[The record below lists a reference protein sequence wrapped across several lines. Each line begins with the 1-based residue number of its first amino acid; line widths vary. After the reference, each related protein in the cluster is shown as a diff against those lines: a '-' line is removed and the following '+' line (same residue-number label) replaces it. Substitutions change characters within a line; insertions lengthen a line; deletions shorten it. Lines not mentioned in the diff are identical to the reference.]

1 MESII
6 PDWLQTLYEAL
17 DSWSFCY
24 VSQALELQMCAPM
37 PYSLNVQTVPGR
49 KVVSLMLGMIQNT
62 PLLEQ
67 NLLLSILV
75 ILCQCQDYLKL
86 QQHYKLM

>member
-1 MESII
+1 VVWNSTPFASISVTS
-6 PDWLQTLYEAL
+6 P
-17 DSWSFCY
+17 
-24 VSQALELQMCAPM
+24 QALELQMCAPM

-67 NLLLSILV
+67 NLF
-75 ILCQCQDYLKL
+75 
-86 QQHYKLM
+86 